1 MGMRK
6 LLKGLI
12 AICGVLFILGLGGC
26 VLTMFSVGSALD
38 ETATE
43 IQEESNKQ
51 EEAVK
56 QVFETMEWSLV
67 EDEFGFKTLESVIV
81 NNTETKIDY
90 IQFNVKFIKDGV
102 TIETDWT
109 NAVGIEVGESRK
121 VEFLLVPDDY
131 DSFEVTATNSALE

>member
-1 MGMRK
+1 MGMKK

-56 QVFETMEWSLV
+56 QVFETMEWTLV

-90 IQFNVKFIKDGV
+90 IQFNVKFIKDGT

-109 NAVGIEVGESRK
+109 NAVNIEAGESRK

>member
-1 MGMRK
+1 MKK
-6 LLKGLI
+6 LLKGLVG
-12 AICGVLFILGLGGC
+12 ICGVLFILGLGGC

-56 QVFETMEWSLV
+56 QVFETMEWTLV

-90 IQFNVKFIKDGV
+90 IQFNVKFIKDGT

-109 NAVGIEVGESRK
+109 NAVNIEAGESRK

>member
-1 MGMRK
+1 MK

-51 EEAVK
+51 EGAVK

-90 IQFNVKFIKDGV
+90 IQFNVKFIKDGT
-102 TIETDWT
+102 TIEMDWT
-109 NAVGIEVGESRK
+109 NAVNIEVGESRK
-121 VEFLLVPDDY
+121 VEFLLVPDDN
-131 DSFEVTATNSALE
+131 DSFEVTATNSAVE

>member
-1 MGMRK
+1 MGMKK

-102 TIETDWT
+102 VIETDWT
-109 NAVGIEVGESRK
+109 NAVNIEAGESRK

>member
-102 TIETDWT
+102 VIETDWT
-109 NAVGIEVGESRK
+109 NAVNIEAGESRK

>member
-1 MGMRK
+1 MKK
-6 LLKGLI
+6 LLKGLV

-51 EEAVK
+51 EGAVK

-90 IQFNVKFIKDGV
+90 IQFNVKFIKDGT

-109 NAVGIEVGESRK
+109 NAVNIEAGESRK

-131 DSFEVTATNSALE
+131 DSFEVAATNSALE

>member
-12 AICGVLFILGLGGC
+12 AICGVLFMLGLGGC
-26 VLTMFSVGSALD
+26 ALTMFSVGSALD

-56 QVFETMEWSLV
+56 QVFETMEWLLV

-102 TIETDWT
+102 VIETDWT
-109 NAVGIEVGESRK
+109 NAVNIEAGESRK

>member
-1 MGMRK
+1 MRK

-102 TIETDWT
+102 VIETDWT
-109 NAVGIEVGESRK
+109 NAVNIEAGESRK

-131 DSFEVTATNSALE
+131 DSFEVAATNSALE

>member
-1 MGMRK
+1 MRK

-51 EEAVK
+51 EGAVK

-102 TIETDWT
+102 VIETDWT
-109 NAVGIEVGESRK
+109 NAVNIEAGESRK

>member
-1 MGMRK
+1 MRK

-102 TIETDWT
+102 VIETDWT
-109 NAVGIEVGESRK
+109 NAVNIEAGESRK

>member
-12 AICGVLFILGLGGC
+12 AICGVLFMLGLGGC
-26 VLTMFSVGSALD
+26 ALTMFSVGSVLD

-56 QVFETMEWSLV
+56 QVFETMEWLLV

-102 TIETDWT
+102 VIETDWT
-109 NAVGIEVGESRK
+109 NAVNIEAGESRK

>member
-1 MGMRK
+1 MRK

-56 QVFETMEWSLV
+56 QVFETMEWTLV

-102 TIETDWT
+102 VIETDWT
-109 NAVGIEVGESRK
+109 NAVNIEAGESRK